1 MHLKILGIVPARGG
15 SKGVPGKNI
24 RPLGNKPLIAHT
36 LETAMASLCFDRL
49 VASTDSETIAAVA
62 RIYRAE
68 VPWLRPPEL
77 ATDDANIMDA
87 VLYTLDRL
95 KTGEDYVPDA
105 VMLLQPTSPFR
116 SVGTIQDAVKLFQM
130 VGPESVISVSPAR
143 DHPYLCKRIDERGVL
158 QDFLSV
164 ESKPVN
170 RQQLP
175 HAYSLNGMIYLTALD
190 TLLGKHSFYSDRPHA
205 LVVPEEESVDIDTPA
220 DWEMAEC
227 VWSLRRDKKVV

>member
-1 MHLKILGIVPARGG
+1 MVPARGG

-36 LETAMASLCFDRL
+36 IETARASLCFDRL

-62 RIYRAE
+62 QTYGAE

-77 ATDDANIMDA
+77 ATDNANILDA

-95 KTGEDYVPDA
+95 KSEENYVPDA

-116 SVGTIQDAVKLFQM
+116 SVATIQAAVKLFQM
-130 VGPESVISVSPAR
+130 AGPESVISVSPAR

-158 QDFLSV
+158 QDFVSA
-164 ESKPVN
+164 ENRPVN

-175 HAYSLNGMIYLTALD
+175 HAYSLNGMIYLTAME
-190 TLLGKHSFYSDRPHA
+190 TLLGKRSFYSDRPQA
-205 LVVPEEESVDIDTPA
+205 LVVPEEESVDIDTHR

-227 VWSLRRDKKVV
+227 VWSLRRETKAV